1 MDRLVTCFTLIALSV
16 LSCSKEPPFSSLQPS
31 PAAPAPKAVTAAEDR
46 ATLVAFYHAT
56 GGDNW
61 RRKDN
66 WLSDEP
72 LDKWYGVQT
81 NDQGRVVTLR
91 LSYNRLSGSISPQL
105 ANLSNLEHLSLS
117 YNQLSGSIPPQ
128 LANLK
133 YLEALSLW
141 RNWLSGC
148 IPDSLREIWLND
160 LDRLGLSFCQ
170 ENDSFNIELVFLD
183 EQDFTASQKAL
194 FQQAARR
201 WESIITAGLKDI
213 NYSDNPYNHWNAEL
227 GAWLRV
233 NDTVDDL
240 RVFVKT
246 QKLDGNYL
254 AAGGPLLVR
263 WENGLPIAG
272 GIVIDRNSLQLLE
285 DKGFLLEVFLHE
297 LGHTLGFSPWFWDA
311 FDFDVLQNPSHT
323 NPAADTHFSGWQ
335 ALQAFNNAGGGP
347 YQGAKVPLESGGDD
361 SHWRQSVFGD
371 ELMTPNWV
379 WPYTKRLS
387 AITIQVL
394 ADIGYQVDVSQADAY
409 QLPPLGSAKLAADP
423 SLPRGNCQIHN
434 GPIYVTDEQGR
445 LVQTIQP

>member
-1 MDRLVTCFTLIALSV
+1 MVRLVTYFTLIALSV
-16 LSCSKEPPFSSLQPS
+16 LSCSKEPPISSLQPS
-31 PAAPAPKAVTAAEDR
+31 PVAPAPKAATTAEDR
-46 ATLVAFYHAT
+46 ATLVAFYYAT

-61 RRKDN
+61 RRRDN
-66 WLSDEP
+66 WLSAEP
-72 LDKWYGVQT
+72 LGKWYGVQT
-81 NDQGRVVTLR
+81 NDQGRVITLR
-91 LSYNRLSGSISPQL
+91 LSYNRLSGSIPPQL

-117 YNQLSGSIPPQ
+117 YNRLSGSIPPQ

-133 YLEALSLW
+133 NLEALSLW
-141 RNWLSGC
+141 GNWLNGC

-160 LDRLGLSFCQ
+160 LDRLGLPFCQ
-170 ENDSFNIELVFLD
+170 EDDSFNIELVFLD

-213 NYSDNPYNHWNAEL
+213 NYSDNPYIHWNAKL
-227 GAWLRV
+227 GAWIHV

-240 RVFVKT
+240 RIFVKARYFN
-246 QKLDGNYL
+246 DNYS
-254 AAGGPLLVR
+254 AVGGPLLVR

-272 GIVIDRNSLQLLE
+272 LIGINRASLQSLE
-285 DKGFLLEVFLHE
+285 DEGHLLTLILHE
-297 LGHTLGFSPWFWDA
+297 LGHVLGFLPWFWDT
-311 FDFDVLQNPSHT
+311 FDFDVLQNPSHA

-335 ALQAFNNAGGGP
+335 AIQAFNNAGGGS

-371 ELMTPNWV
+371 ELMTRDWIR
-379 WPYTKRLS
+379 PYAKPLS
-387 AITIQVL
+387 AITIQAL

-409 QLPPLGSAKLAADP
+409 QLPPLGSAKLAANP
-423 SLPRGNCQIHN
+423 SRPRGTCQIHN
-434 GPIYVTDEQGR
+434 GPIYVSDEQGR